1 MGTTRFCD
9 KCKKATWE
17 LRLLRL
23 HNTTDT
29 CSSTI
34 WSYELC
40 ITCYNTVERLIKHGK
55 DPEAS

>member
-9 KCKKATWE
+9 KCKKETFE

-23 HNTTDT
+23 HNTTDP
-29 CSSTI
+29 SSYTS

-40 ITCYNTVERLIKHGK
+40 ITCFGTVERLIKRGQ
-55 DPEAS
+55 DTEAS